1 MRLFL
6 ASQSEATSPTLH
18 AIIEGVTGHQ
28 GAPMEIRRED
38 KRLGFQPLHDCQCLR
53 LLCHVITFKG
63 IREVS
68 VQVITVEIFPLKER
82 IFFLIGEC
90 GSRCFPDV
98 NTSAMDD

>member
-6 ASQSEATSPTLH
+6 ASQSGATSPTLH

-82 IFFLIGEC
+82 IFFFLL
-90 GSRCFPDV
+90 GSVAPGV
-98 NTSAMDD
+98 SQM